1 MWSAAC
7 GHFYCRGW
15 CWGDHIGITGTV
27 WIKCLRSSCTKPVVR
42 ELVEAVAGDEAKTQY
57 NGLVRLS
64 YVGDSGGRRKWCIL
78 CGVVGELL
86 NDGDASGST
95 ADVLSGC
102 NHCF

>member
-1 MWSAAC
+1 
-7 GHFYCRGW
+7 
-15 CWGDHIGITGTV
+15 V

-57 NGLVRLS
+57 NGLVRL
-64 YVGDSGGRRKWCIL
+64 RKWCIL

-86 NDGDASGST
+86 NDGDGSGST
-95 ADVLSGC
+95 ADVLSEC